1 MNKADTISRR
11 QLLNASIGIAA
22 VAGLGTLAA
31 RSASAQATFETFADL
46 KPALDLGFGGKITQI
61 TMVVND
67 VHRVARRFSDIFGPS
82 WAFYE
87 FRPRLLQLHDRP
99 PPAAQCTLKLAIG
112 YCGGQSFKLVQPVSG
127 PSSYA
132 EFLQAQG
139 EGFYG
144 ISVGTVSDHDATAL
158 ALKNAGARIEM
169 QVDAGDGM
177 NLTILETVDD
187 LGLRVEFSGLGS
199 KVLPSNLKAT
209 GVYVPRG
216 PSVVDMNNPVL
227 EGGKKFVQ
235 LGIVVSDGHRG
246 ARRFAEL
253 FGVRT
258 WRYQSLPASHYAMF
272 GTELTDA
279 ELPSTTCEQCVAYLG
294 DTQIELL
301 VPVPEKPGG
310 IHRRF
315 HDRHGNGFQH
325 LMLLPRTPADHD
337 ATLEALWRQGMTKE
351 IEYRLG
357 INTFPGYGHDT
368 GMEEQVGGFVLEY

>member
-1 MNKADTISRR
+1 MNKTNTMSRR
-11 QLLNASIGIAA
+11 QLLNASMGAA
-22 VAGLGTLAA
+22 AFAGLGVLAP
-31 RSASAQATFETFADL
+31 RSAPAEVTTDNFSDV
-46 KPALDLGFGGKITQI
+46 KPALDLGLGGKVTQI

-67 VHRVARRFSDIFGPS
+67 VHKVARRFSDIFGPS

-87 FRPRLLQLHDRP
+87 FRPRLQLLHDQ
-99 PPAAQCTLKLAIG
+99 PPADAECVLKLAIG

-127 PSSYA
+127 QSSYA
-132 EFLQAQG
+132 EFLHAQG

-144 ISVGTVSDHDATAL
+144 ISVGTVANHDTTVEAL
-158 ALKNAGARIEM
+158 RNAGARIEM
-169 QVDAGDGM
+169 QGDGGDGM
-177 NLTILETVDD
+177 NFTILDTVGD
-187 LGLRVEFSGLGS
+187 LGLRIEFSGLGT
-199 KVLPSNLKAT
+199 KVLPSALKAA
-209 GVYVPRG
+209 GVYVPRQA
-216 PSVVDMNNPVL
+216 SVVDMSNPVL

-235 LGIVVSDGHRG
+235 LGIVVSDGHHG

-253 FGVRT
+253 FGVRA
-258 WRYQSLPASHYAMF
+258 WRYQSLPASHYTMF
-272 GTELTDA
+272 GKEFTEA

-301 VPVPEKPGG
+301 VPVPQLPGG

-325 LMLLPRTPADHD
+325 LMLLPRTPSDHD

-357 INTFPGYGHDT
+357 INNFPGYGHYT
-368 GMEEQVGGFVLEY
+368 GMEQQLGGFVLEY

>member
-1 MNKADTISRR
+1 MNRADTISRR
-11 QLLNASIGIAA
+11 QLLNASMGVAA
-22 VAGLGTLAA
+22 VAGFGALAA
-31 RSASAQATFETFADL
+31 RSASAQVTTDNFTDV
-46 KPALDLGFGGKITQI
+46 KPVLDLSVGGKVTQI
-61 TMVVND
+61 TMVVKD

-87 FRPRLLQLHDRP
+87 FRPRILLLHDKA
-99 PPAAQCTLKLAIG
+99 PANADCVLQLAIG

-127 PSSYA
+127 QSSYA

-144 ISVGTVSDHDATAL
+144 ISVGTVGNHDATVEAL
-158 ALKNAGARIEM
+158 RNAGARVEM
-169 QVDAGDGM
+169 QGDAGDGM
-177 NLTILETVDD
+177 NFTILESVDD

-199 KVLPSNLKAT
+199 KTLPSSLKAT
-209 GVYVPRG
+209 GVYVPREA
-216 PSVVDMNNPVL
+216 STVNMNNPVL

-253 FGVRT
+253 FGIRA

-272 GTELTDA
+272 GTELSDA
-279 ELPSTTCEQCVAYLG
+279 ELPSATCEQCVAYLG

-301 VPVPEKPGG
+301 VPVPQGPGG

-325 LMLLPRTPADHD
+325 LMLLPRTPSDHD

-351 IEYRLG
+351 IEYRIS
-357 INTFPGYGHDT
+357 INTFAGYGHYT
-368 GMEEQVGGFVLEY
+368 GMEEQLGGFVLEY